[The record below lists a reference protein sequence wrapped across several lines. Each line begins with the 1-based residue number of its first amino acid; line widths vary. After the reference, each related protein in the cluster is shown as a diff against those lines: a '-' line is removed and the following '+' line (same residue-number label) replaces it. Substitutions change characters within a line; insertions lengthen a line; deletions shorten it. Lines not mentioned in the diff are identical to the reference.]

1 MFWFKKL
8 QNYWK
13 CNIIHEMPVR
23 WQTNY
28 KRKWKARALTHLTIS
43 AQLRM
48 AQMQFPEEIIR
59 KQIPNK
65 NPVSKVN
72 ILQLW
77 LLSHKFKFN
86 NFDAHQKP
94 PWFLQSLFSRWHYG
108 MAYLSFLCIKHVLAA
123 VKFNYFIFCGA
134 AIILSAMFLGKFVSV
149 SKFCAARAKQFETF
163 LTYM

>member
-1 MFWFKKL
+1 MDKLLIFFMFWFKKL

-72 ILQLW
+72 ILQRW
-77 LLSHKFKFN
+77 LCLTNLHSTILTHTK
-86 NFDAHQKP
+86 
-94 PWFLQSLFSRWHYG
+94 SLVGFFSRFFPGDITEWPISVFY
-108 MAYLSFLCIKHVLAA
+108 AS
-123 VKFNYFIFCGA
+123 N
-134 AIILSAMFLGKFVSV
+134 MFWRL
-149 SKFCAARAKQFETF
+149 
-163 LTYM
+163 